1 MLKLDMTKKKKDNLP
16 LTRKQWA
23 FVKELVSQDG
33 LITLRQAAI
42 NAGYAPRSAHQR
54 AYELTNPK
62 IYPHVVAEIKRYR
75 AELDAQYGVTRERHL
90 EQLQRIR
97 ELAIENKNF
106 SAAVMAEYRRGQ
118 AHGEIYINKSEVRHG
133 SIDSMTKEEVLK
145 ALKDLADERKTIEFI
160 TAERTE
166 ENTEEGDSEE

>member
-1 MLKLDMTKKKKDNLP
+1 MLELNMVKKKKENLP

-62 IYPHVVAEIKRYR
+62 ISPHVVAEIKRYR

-97 ELAIENKNF
+97 ELAIEHKNF

-118 AHGEIYINKSEVRHG
+118 THGEIYINKSEVRHG

-145 ALKDLADERKTIEFI
+145 ALKDLSDERKIIEF
-160 TAERTE
+160 TPSAGEEEDPEKSDTE
-166 ENTEEGDSEE
+166 E